1 MQKKIQTEITKV
13 TLNSPIFT
21 NKSFYPT
28 LVNFIYGTNGTG
40 KSTISRLMDQKDYPG
55 LEFKQPKDDAVIMV
69 YNEDYI
75 RENVQS
81 YGNIPGVF
89 TLTRQNAVKKKEIDD
104 ATDAQKKLQP
114 KMEHAAQDLE
124 KNKGDQTDREKKA
137 IADVWKET
145 TEFRKDK
152 YPDTQTGYKND
163 TKKFFLQLQKT
174 QAVDHDTAELD
185 QLYRTAYQESGTAMP
200 EYKPAHLQF
209 GNDIDDLLG
218 SSIVSVSDTPYASL
232 LKRLGNSD
240 WVRDGHDKYQEA
252 AGDVCPYCGQPL
264 DRHHF
269 EEELAAVFDK
279 RYEEAIQSLTR
290 MCENYRAQLN
300 NAALTLQHNTGFT
313 GPLADEYQ
321 SRFALFMEKAHRNL
335 DAIKAK
341 IAAPATPTKIDNQD
355 LLDALQQVNDTIA
368 KINAEIRKYN
378 DMLSNPKKKQACNQA
393 VWEKMAFQ
401 CQSIFAGY
409 SAGMEELKKVQAGIE
424 TRQKELAHQDVE
436 YTERNKEVN
445 QQTVNTTVAKDAI
458 NALLKSAGFQG
469 FEMVEKPGA
478 QYVYQ
483 LVRDDGHGNKKI
495 ADNLSEGERNFIA
508 FLYYYQTVVK
518 SQSDDGIKH
527 HKIVVIDDPVSS
539 MDSGTLYLV
548 ASLVRN
554 LISICYNNYELSEE
568 GNRDDYIK
576 QFFCLTHNPYF
587 FREITYSWQDKFECV
602 TFFELKKGAGNQ
614 SDIHPCDKEIP
625 NTTPPEKV
633 NDSPVKNE
641 YDALWREF
649 MTTDDSMIAM
659 NAARRILEYYFLQV
673 SGKRSLR
680 KLIDEHKESFV
691 GNDPADPDN
700 EQRYNLAVAMVG
712 CLDTN
717 SAVFNDSLYYDASAV
732 APKVYREVF
741 KDIFYSLGQDE
752 HYEMMKS
759 RAV

>member
-13 TLNSPIFT
+13 TLNSPVFT
-21 NKSFYPT
+21 EKTFYPT
-28 LVNFIYGTNGTG
+28 LINFVYGTNGTG
-40 KSTISRLMDQKDYPG
+40 KSTISRLLGQKDYPG

-89 TLTRQNAVKKKEIDD
+89 TLTKQNAEKKKAIDD
-104 ATDAQKKLQP
+104 ATAAQKKLQP

-124 KNKGDQTDREKKA
+124 KNTADQTAREKKA
-137 IADVWKET
+137 IGDVWKET
-145 TEFRKDK
+145 IEFRKNK
-152 YPDTQTGYKND
+152 YPDTQAGFKND
-163 TKKFFLQLQKT
+163 TKKFFFELQKT
-174 QAVDHDTAELD
+174 QAVNHDAAELD
-185 QLYRTAYQESGTAMP
+185 QLYQTAYQEAGEPMEP
-200 EYKPAHLQF
+200 YKPAHLQF
-209 GNDIDDLLG
+209 EDNIEDLLG
-218 SSIVSVSDTPYASL
+218 GSIVSISDTPYASL

-240 WVRDGHDKYQEA
+240 WVREGHDKYQDA

-264 DRHHF
+264 DRHQF
-269 EEELAAVFDK
+269 EEDLAAVFDK
-279 RYEEAIQSLTR
+279 RYEQAVQALNR
-290 MCENYRAQLN
+290 MCENYRGQLN
-300 NAALTLQHNTGFT
+300 NAALTLQRNTGFT
-313 GPLADEYQ
+313 GPLADEYKT
-321 SRFALFMEKAHRNL
+321 RFDLFMEKAHKNL
-335 DAIKAK
+335 DTIKAK
-341 IAAPATPTKIDNQD
+341 IAAPATPMEIDNQG
-355 LLDALQQVNDTIA
+355 LLDALQQVNGTIA

-393 VWEKMAFQ
+393 VWETMAYQ
-401 CQSIFAGY
+401 CQTIFAGY

-424 TRQKELAHQDVE
+424 TRQKELAQQDVE
-436 YTERNKEVN
+436 YTEKIKALN

-469 FEMVEKPGA
+469 FELIEKPGA

-554 LISICYNNYELSEE
+554 LITICYNNYDLSEDQ
-568 GNRDDYIK
+568 NRDDYIK

-587 FREITYSWQDKFECV
+587 FREITYSWQDKYECV

-614 SDIHPCDKEIP
+614 SDIYPCEKDVP
-625 NTTPPEKV
+625 NTTPPEKA
-633 NDSPVKNE
+633 NDTPVKNE

-691 GNDPADPDN
+691 EKNDDGSDN
-700 EQRYNLAVAMVG
+700 TSRYDLAVAMVG
-712 CLDTN
+712 CLDTTT
-717 SAVFNDSLYYDASAV
+717 AGFNDSLYYDSSAV
-732 APKVYREVF
+732 PPKRYREVF

-759 RAV
+759 RAA

>member
-21 NKSFYPT
+21 NKSFNPT

-89 TLTRQNAVKKKEIDD
+89 TLTKTNAEKKKEIDD
-104 ATDAQKKLQP
+104 TTAAQKKLQP

-124 KNKGDQTDREKKA
+124 KNKGEQTDREKKA

-145 TEFRKDK
+145 TELRKAK
-152 YPDTQTGYKND
+152 YPDTQAGYKND

-174 QAVDHDTAELD
+174 QAVDHDIAELD
-185 QLYRTAYQESGTAMP
+185 QLYKTAYQESGTAMP

-209 GNDIDDLLG
+209 GDDIDNLLG

-269 EEELAAVFDK
+269 EEDLAAVFDK
-279 RYEEAIQSLTR
+279 RYEQAVAALSR
-290 MCENYRAQLN
+290 MCENYRGQLN

-313 GPLADEYQ
+313 GPLADEYK
-321 SRFALFMEKAHRNL
+321 SRVDLFMEKAHRNL

-341 IAAPATPTKIDNQD
+341 IAAPATPTTIDNQD
-355 LLDALQQVNDTIA
+355 LLDALQQVNDTIE

-401 CQSIFAGY
+401 CQTIFAGY
-409 SAGMEELKKVQAGIE
+409 SAGMEELKKVQTGIE
-424 TRQKELAHQDVE
+424 TRQKELAQQDQE
-436 YTERNKEVN
+436 YTEKIKELN

-469 FEMVEKPGA
+469 FEMVEKPGT

-483 LVRDDGHGNKKI
+483 LVRDDGTGKKTI
-495 ADNLSEGERNFIA
+495 AKDLSEGERNFIA

-554 LISICYNNYELSEE
+554 LISICYNNYDLSED

-587 FREITYSWQDKFECV
+587 FREITYSWQDKYECV
-602 TFFELKKGAGNQ
+602 SFFQLKKGAGNQ
-614 SDIHPCDKEIP
+614 SDIYPCVVTIP
-625 NTTPPEKV
+625 TTPPTEV
-633 NDSPVKNE
+633 NTTPVKNE
-641 YDALWREF
+641 YDALWKEF
-649 MTTDDSMIAM
+649 LTTDDSMVAM

-680 KLIDEHKESFV
+680 KLIDEHKESFIEK
-691 GNDPADPDN
+691 NDDGSDN
-700 EQRYNLAVAMVG
+700 TSRYDLAVAMVG
-712 CLDTN
+712 CLDTT
-717 SAVFNDSLYYDASAV
+717 SAGFNDSLYYDASAV
-732 APKVYREVF
+732 KPDVYREVF

-752 HYEMMKS
+752 HYEMMKR